1 MEYNIDRAKVLFK
14 YNVKDRQ
21 EIEKAMTDCLPQA
34 KATFHSFIGDT
45 EYFRYSD
52 NANTFTC
59 TSQESPRVFKLDGH
73 WVRTGDVVLLD
84 GRSYRVVSVSMM
96 LDKPYSFEIDRDYTG
111 IELEFTLFTFEIWT
125 QVFAYHVL
133 YQLTWSARQIELN
146 TVLSQVQQFGDGQIV
161 TTESPIALYR
171 KTLKRNIRDIVLP
184 YRLLL
189 PYDDWELI
197 R

>member
-1 MEYNIDRAKVLFK
+1 MEYNIDRAKILFK

-21 EIEKAMTDCLPQA
+21 EIDKAMTDSLPQA
-34 KATFHSFIGDT
+34 KAVFHGFMGDI

-52 NANTFTC
+52 NGNTFTC
-59 TSQESPRVFKLDGH
+59 TSQVGLREFELVNH
-73 WVRTGDVVLLD
+73 WVRTGDVVQLD
-84 GRSYRVVSVSMM
+84 GKTFRVVSVRTVS
-96 LDKPYSFEIDRDYTG
+96 DKPYSFLIDRDYTG
-111 IELEFTLFTFEIWT
+111 TELEFTLFTFEIWT

-161 TTESPIALYR
+161 TTESPIAAYR

-184 YRLLL
+184 YRELL